1 MDLTILAKVF
11 DISYREPNNFNLTN
25 PENNSINNT
34 LINWYVSN
42 CNKLDLTTYENYD
55 RTLVVD
61 SGKENLLIY
70 KIELE
75 KDETGIVPHA
85 YGLCINKNDNMLA
98 EVWLRSLFILVLS
111 EQFSSWTEKGI
122 CLQLDENYL
131 SSLGSYS
138 SISFTPNIT
147 NGKKIYYKWSNG
159 NLVPE
164 SGISESAKKNIDLDV
179 VATGSWL
186 ASENYNYGYLHIRN
200 QSKIAYSLKGAFNRK
215 NREAYVHRKLFHE
228 TSQGIIRRVIYLIRW
243 DTFITICAASRR
255 RRNGDYYALHYLR
268 YTWTNYCF

>member
-11 DISYREPNNFNLTN
+11 DISYREPNNINLTN

-85 YGLCINKNDNMLA
+85 YGLCINKNDKMLA

-164 SGISESAKKNIDLDV
+164 SGISESAKKNIDLDA

-215 NREAYVHRKLFHE
+215 NREAYVHRL
-228 TSQGIIRRVIYLIRW
+228 SLIH
-243 DTFITICAASRR
+243 I
-255 RRNGDYYALHYLR
+255 
-268 YTWTNYCF
+268 

>member
-11 DISYREPNNFNLTN
+11 DISYREPNNINLTN
-25 PENNSINNT
+25 PENNSINNA

-61 SGKENLLIY
+61 SSTENLLIY

-85 YGLCINKNDNMLA
+85 YGLCINKNNKMLA

-111 EQFSSWTEKGI
+111 EQFSSWTERGI

-164 SGISESAKKNIDLDV
+164 SGISEFAKKNIDLDV

-228 TSQGIIRRVIYLIRW
+228 TSQGIIKDVTKTFDCKTLSLLDFKNTFRR
-243 DTFITICAASRR
+243 
-255 RRNGDYYALHYLR
+255 
-268 YTWTNYCF
+268 

>member
-1 MDLTILAKVF
+1 
-11 DISYREPNNFNLTN
+11 
-25 PENNSINNT
+25 
-34 LINWYVSN
+34 
-42 CNKLDLTTYENYD
+42 
-55 RTLVVD
+55 
-61 SGKENLLIY
+61 
-70 KIELE
+70 
-75 KDETGIVPHA
+75 
-85 YGLCINKNDNMLA
+85 MLA
-98 EVWLRSLFILVLS
+98 EVWLRSLFILILS

-228 TSQGIIRRVIYLIRW
+228 TSQGIIKDVTKTFDCKTLSLLDFKNTFRR
-243 DTFITICAASRR
+243 
-255 RRNGDYYALHYLR
+255 
-268 YTWTNYCF
+268 